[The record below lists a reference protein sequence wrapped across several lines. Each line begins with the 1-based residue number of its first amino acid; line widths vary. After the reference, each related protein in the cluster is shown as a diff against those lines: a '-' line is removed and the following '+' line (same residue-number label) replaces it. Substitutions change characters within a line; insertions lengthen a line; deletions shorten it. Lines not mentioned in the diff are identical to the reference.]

1 MDEIEELKR
10 NAEFLD
16 EIEGEDLELKKE
28 NKSAVQ
34 SASVKSNLSKKL
46 SPAQSFIVSLLVF
59 FVILIFGLFIMLV
72 TGKMVLPF

>member
-34 SASVKSNLSKKL
+34 SASVKSNPSKKL
-46 SPAQSFIVSLLVF
+46 SPAQRFIVSLLVF
-59 FVILIFGLFIMLV
+59 LVILIFGLFIMLV

>member
-46 SPAQSFIVSLLVF
+46 SPAQRFIVSLLVF